1 MQVNSSRSNGYNVPE
16 AGITGTQNHTVT
28 GQSEESCNY
37 SKILEEKREE
47 LWTKI
52 MNGQTETTYQIGGQ
66 SFTEKEWERL
76 LKRVD
81 TEIETEEDEKENS
94 EDKSSV
100 EPYAALIAEI
110 TDKEQFLGEQL
121 SKVEQRAEELKKIK
135 KGIYEMQ
142 AMIEGQSMETLIE
155 DQEKA
160 EEKRTEEK
168 KQEKTNAQELGK
180 QDKKITNR
188 EEIMEMMMAGTRPA
202 L

>member
-1 MQVNSSRSNGYNVPE
+1 MQINSSRNNGYYVPE
-16 AGITGTQNHTVT
+16 AGITGTQNQTVA
-28 GQSEESCNY
+28 GQSEESSNY

-52 MNGQTETTYQIGGQ
+52 MNGQTEATYQIGGQ

-81 TEIETEEDEKENS
+81 TEIETEEEEKENS

-100 EPYAALIAEI
+100 EPYAALVAEI
-110 TDKEQFLGEQL
+110 TDKEQFLSEQK

-168 KQEKTNAQELGK
+168 KQEKTNAQELGN
-180 QDKKITNR
+180 QDKKMTNR
-188 EEIMEMMMAGTRPA
+188 EEIMEMMMAGTRPVV
-202 L
+202 

>member
-1 MQVNSSRSNGYNVPE
+1 MQINSSRSNGYNVPE

-28 GQSEESCNY
+28 GQSEEICNY

-81 TEIETEEDEKENS
+81 TEIE
-94 EDKSSV
+94 
-100 EPYAALIAEI
+100 AE
-110 TDKEQFLGEQL
+110 
-121 SKVEQRAEELKKIK
+121 
-135 KGIYEMQ
+135 
-142 AMIEGQSMETLIE
+142 
-155 DQEKA
+155 
-160 EEKRTEEK
+160 
-168 KQEKTNAQELGK
+168 EKTNAQELGK